1 MLQAAVK
8 FPYIFL
14 FNTELKTEPVS
25 AGFKNQ
31 FEPLSYKKK
40 KKLVVAEMLSASFC

>member
-31 FEPLSYKKK
+31 FEPLKKK
-40 KKLVVAEMLSASFC
+40 NRSSLKRCQLLSIKI